1 VTGFTCSRAVRSL
14 RVVVVVL
21 AALSL
26 VHTCSATGPERPGA
40 SVQTRIQPGL
50 GEFLFTGYRPLAD
63 RPVRVY
69 YSAPA
74 NPATAEIIIVMHGR
88 GRDGRGYLA
97 DWAPLA
103 TNRNVLILVPEFSD
117 DLYPDSAA
125 YNVGNVIDADGQLQP
140 REEWAFHVIEA
151 LFDSVVRELGNHAQD
166 YALFGHSAGAQ
177 FVHRFVELV
186 PQHRARV
193 AVAAN
198 AGWYTVPDDSIPFP
212 HGLDGAPVK
221 EADLGP
227 AFASDLVV
235 LLGGDDVDPDDDSLR
250 RDDRS
255 DAQGR
260 NRLERG
266 LHFFLRSQQVAHRQS
281 LPFRWRLQVVPG
293 LAHSHRDAAAAAQPL
308 LLESR

>member
-1 VTGFTCSRAVRSL
+1 VTEVTWFRAWRGRRL
-14 RVVVVVL
+14 VVAVI

-26 VHTCSATGPERPGA
+26 VHGCSATGLERPGA
-40 SVQTRIQPGL
+40 SAQVRIQPGL
-50 GEFLFTGYRPLAD
+50 GEFPFAGYGPLAD

-88 GRDGRGYLA
+88 GRDGQEYLA
-97 DWAPLA
+97 DWEPLV
-103 TNRNVLILVPEFSD
+103 TDRNVLVLVPEFSE
-117 DLYPDSAA
+117 DLYPDSEA
-125 YNVGNVIDADGQLQP
+125 YNVGNTIDADGQLQP
-140 REEWAFHVIEA
+140 REEWTFHVIEA
-151 LFDSVVRELGNHAQD
+151 LFDSVVGELGSQAQD

-177 FVHRFVELV
+177 FVHRFIELV
-186 PQHRARV
+186 PQHRARI

-198 AGWYTVPDDSIPFP
+198 AGWYTVPDDSVPFP
-212 HGLDGAPVK
+212 YGLEGAPVH

-235 LLGGDDVDPDDDSLR
+235 LLGGDDVDPDDDSLH
-250 RDDRS
+250 RDDLS

-260 NRLERG
+260 HRLERG
-266 LHFFLRSQQVAHRQS
+266 LHFYLRSQQVAHRES

-293 LAHSHRDAAAAAQPL
+293 LAHSHRDAAAAAAPL
-308 LLESR
+308 LLDSH